1 MTDDQASTSPGWL
14 TLAEASALL
23 GVSVD
28 SLRHQIKRGA
38 IEVQRGNN
46 RDRLVR
52 VLVTSQMVASQ
63 GLAQATTGPTE
74 ASDELAVEI
83 GRLVRELE
91 LARQALAEAR
101 DEIEGARELSHQR
114 EIELVKLQERLNLAS
129 ERIADKNEQIQELKD
144 ALVWANRPWWQKLF
158 IAKL

>member
-1 MTDDQASTSPGWL
+1 MADDQAPTSPGWL

-28 SLRHQIKRGA
+28 SLRHQIKRGT
-38 IEVQRGNN
+38 IEVQRGSN

-52 VLVTSQMVASQ
+52 VLVTSEMVASQ
-63 GLAQATTGPTE
+63 ELVQTTSEPAE

-91 LARQALAEAR
+91 QARQALVEAR

-114 EIELVKLQERLNLAS
+114 EIELVKVQERLSLAS

-158 IAKL
+158 IA